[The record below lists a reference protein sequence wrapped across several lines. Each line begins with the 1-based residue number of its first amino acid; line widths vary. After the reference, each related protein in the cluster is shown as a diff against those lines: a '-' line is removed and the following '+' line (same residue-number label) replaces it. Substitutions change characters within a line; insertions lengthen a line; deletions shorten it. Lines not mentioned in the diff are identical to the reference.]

1 MNRVLKY
8 GHGAIKD
15 TEDIKKLSK
24 FIKEKICDKE
34 GLVIVVSG
42 TEKRKE
48 DVLKETESSRL
59 QISREK
65 FEDLMIAVEEETA
78 VMLGIAM
85 ENIGLEN
92 KVITSNVAEISDDE
106 YGAKKRSVD
115 TSKIEEA
122 LADGNIVIATPYHR
136 LGNYGSIEKYGAG
149 GSDITAV
156 AIAVQLGAECNI
168 YGVSDGIYSSPLP
181 DKSNAKKID
190 SISYEELM
198 ELTITGGGEPAVG
211 AVELAKQYKVP
222 LYIGKAFEE
231 KQGGTYV
238 MNQNLMVEKA
248 PVTGISA
255 ASGCSI
261 YSVRGI
267 ENSGD
272 LQVKLFELLSEN
284 DISVDMITQQME
296 KDGTRSISFSLTAEQ
311 EADFEKA
318 LSSSDIFKD
327 VKVSK
332 QENMAIVSVIGVG
345 MASYSGVAGKVF
357 SVLAQER
364 INYYQ
369 VTTSE
374 ISISVTVDDKDR
386 SKAVIALGDRFGL

>member
-48 DVLKETESSRL
+48 DVLKEAESSGL

-122 LADGNIVIATPYHR
+122 LTDGNIVIATPYHR

-238 MNQNLMVEKA
+238 MNQNLMVEKV

>member
-48 DVLKETESSRL
+48 DVLKEAESSGL

-238 MNQNLMVEKA
+238 MNQNLMVGKA

-386 SKAVIALGDRFGL
+386 GKAVIALGDRFGL

>member
-48 DVLKETESSRL
+48 DVLKEAESSGL

-311 EADFEKA
+311 EAGFEKA

>member
-1 MNRVLKY
+1 M
-8 GHGAIKD
+8 
-15 TEDIKKLSK
+15 
-24 FIKEKICDKE
+24 
-34 GLVIVVSG
+34 
-42 TEKRKE
+42 
-48 DVLKETESSRL
+48 
-59 QISREK
+59 RE
-65 FEDLMIAVEEETA
+65 
-78 VMLGIAM
+78 
-85 ENIGLEN
+85 
-92 KVITSNVAEISDDE
+92 
-106 YGAKKRSVD
+106 
-115 TSKIEEA
+115 
-122 LADGNIVIATPYHR
+122 
-136 LGNYGSIEKYGAG
+136 
-149 GSDITAV
+149 
-156 AIAVQLGAECNI
+156 
-168 YGVSDGIYSSPLP
+168 
-181 DKSNAKKID
+181 
-190 SISYEELM
+190 
-198 ELTITGGGEPAVG
+198 
-211 AVELAKQYKVP
+211 
-222 LYIGKAFEE
+222 
-231 KQGGTYV
+231 
-238 MNQNLMVEKA
+238 
-248 PVTGISA
+248 
-255 ASGCSI
+255 
-261 YSVRGI
+261 I